1 MAYLIG
7 NTTVITNNAALGAVD
22 GNSLNLAN
30 NNNLSA
36 GGASFSTIT
45 SSQNTSVAGSTF
57 AYLFVVGG
65 GGGGARGPNSPSP
78 PYAFTGYAGVTTMSI
93 VDVSGGGNATYTI
106 GSGGNGGAV
115 SPGPVT
121 GGNPGGSS
129 NFTYPGTNLVANQHN
144 TAAGGSRAGADTD
157 PKAPTVPSMNPLQ
170 AFFNVRM
177 NSGYGESSTNLA
189 SVNARTS
196 YFDPFGSGGN
206 DQAAGTAGCIKLL
219 GF

>member
-7 NTTVITNNAALGAVD
+7 NTTVISNNGALGSVD
-22 GNSLNLAN
+22 GNNLNLAN

-45 SSQNTSVAGSTF
+45 SSQNTTVAGSTF

-65 GGGGARGPNSPSP
+65 GGGGAASGVSPSGTF
-78 PYAFTGYAGVTTMSI
+78 AVGGYSGVTTMSI
-93 VDVSGGGNATYTI
+93 VDVSGGGNATYTV
-106 GSGGNGGAV
+106 GSGGNGGSVNPA
-115 SPGPVT
+115 PAT

-129 NFTYPGTNLVANQHN
+129 NFSYPGTNLVGNPHN
-144 TAAGGSRAGADTD
+144 TAAGGSRGGSNYSGS
-157 PKAPTVPSMNPLQ
+157 TVPSMNPLQ

-177 NSGYGESSTNLA
+177 NTGFNPNSNNLA
-189 SVNARTS
+189 GVDAKES
-196 YFDPFGSGGN
+196 YFSPYGKGGN
-206 DQAAGTAGCIKLL
+206 YSGAGTAGVIKLL

>member
-7 NTTVITNNAALGAVD
+7 NTTVISNTGALGSVD

-36 GGASFSTIT
+36 GGASFQTVS
-45 SSQNTSVAGSTF
+45 SSQNTSVTGSTF

-65 GGGGARGPNSPSP
+65 GGGGARGPVSPS
-78 PYAFTGYAGVTTMSI
+78 ATFSNSGYAGVTTMSI
-93 VDVSGGGNATYTI
+93 IDVSAGGNATYTI

-115 SPGPVT
+115 NPAPAT
-121 GGNPGGSS
+121 GGNPGSAS
-129 NFTYPGTNLVANQHN
+129 NFSYPGANLMSGHN
-144 TAAGGSRAGADTD
+144 NAGGGSRAGSDYATN
-157 PKAPTVPSMNPLQ
+157 PAVPSMNPLQ

-177 NSGYGESSTNLA
+177 NAGFSPNSNNLA
-189 SVNARTS
+189 GVDTRSS
-196 YFDPFGSGGN
+196 YFSPFGDGGN
-206 DQAAGTAGCIKLL
+206 DQAAGTAGCVKIL